1 MPHRLSG
8 SSRPHR
14 ASHSFSPPNFVRR
27 FRKIVAAAALAGLL
41 VVGSPAALAQ
51 SPPVDPRATVSAS
64 AKTYPGASSVLL
76 LDDIRFDV
84 RPDRTHIFDEH
95 DAVRVLTPDGVVE
108 NASLDR
114 ILDQEES
121 SIEVLVARTIKADG
135 RVIDAPPAELQPLAS
150 KSKVY
155 TSFQRFSIRFPEVE
169 VGDVVEFRIRTT
181 HKPKPGGHFW
191 ATTFVENPM
200 PIVDSSFVVTVPKDV
215 PFRVAT
221 PGLVNGKAKEETVSI
236 EGADYKRLSWH
247 VKDKEAFVYSPLA
260 PSALSL
266 LGRIEISSFKD
277 WKEVADYVGQRWKDS
292 STISEG
298 LALRVA
304 GWTPNSADP
313 AERAR
318 VVLRELSKNRKAASF
333 LSEEPVFHKPSQV
346 FPEEIVSMADSSLL
360 ASVALSS
367 AGVTNIPVA
376 SIGLSSSSLADEL
389 PHPEKVD
396 RIVLQIP
403 LPDGTSRWVDP
414 EAPGFL
420 LNEPPAG
427 TSDTAAF
434 SWDRR
439 FAGGASGL
447 RELTPAAASAVANR
461 EELAVE
467 GRLER
472 SGRAE
477 LTLQFDRY
485 GGSAL
490 NARQAA
496 RDIKDGARGVRE
508 RALDSFFS
516 SAAGAYGER
525 ARLLSRFFESDPEV
539 SDPFTLAFTVAVPG
553 FGNTEG
559 DVLTV
564 PLPRFL
570 SANIR
575 AAVVEKQRVVP
586 LRFDQPFQQ
595 DVRIHL
601 MFPEGSTVTGAPSRI
616 ERNTPEVDFV
626 ATGRAEGNEV
636 WYVGRLTVK
645 DPWVDQAHVQ
655 RALEVLTSAIESEG
669 TEIKVTLPAEVQAG
683 GEASEED
690 EG

>member
-1 MPHRLSG
+1 MPHRLAG
-8 SSRPHR
+8 SRPHR
-14 ASHSFSPPNFVRR
+14 ASISFSPPNYARR
-27 FRKIVAAAALAGLL
+27 FQKALAAAALAGWL
-41 VVGSPAALAQ
+41 VVGSPAVLAQ
-51 SPPVDPRATVSAS
+51 TPSVDPRATVSAT
-64 AKTYPGASSVLL
+64 AQAYPGATSVLL

-84 RPDRTHIFDEH
+84 LPDRTHIFDEH
-95 DAVRVLTPDGVVE
+95 DAIRVLTPDGVLE

-114 ILDQEES
+114 ILDSNES

-135 RVIDAPPAELQPLAS
+135 RVLDAPPAELQPLAS
-150 KSKVY
+150 KSQVY
-155 TSFQRFSIRFPEVE
+155 SSFQRFSVRFPEVE
-169 VGDVVEFRIRTT
+169 VGDVVEFRLRTT

-200 PIVDSSFVVTVPKDV
+200 PIVDSSFVVTIPKDV

-221 PGLVNGKAKEETVSI
+221 PGLVGGKATEETVSI
-236 EGADYKRLSWH
+236 DGKDYKRMSWH
-247 VKDKEAFVYSPLA
+247 ESNKEAFVYSPLA

-266 LGRIEISSFKD
+266 LGRIEVSSFKN
-277 WKEVADYVGQRWKDS
+277 WKEVADFVGARWKEN

-304 GWTPNSADP
+304 GWTPNTADP
-313 AERAR
+313 VQRAKA
-318 VVLRELSKNRKAASF
+318 VLRELSRNRKAASF
-333 LSEEPVFHKPSQV
+333 LSEEPDFHKPSQV
-346 FPEEIVSMADSSLL
+346 FPEEVVSMADSSLL

-367 AGVTNIPVA
+367 AGVANIPVA
-376 SIGLSSSSLADEL
+376 STGLSISALDDEL
-389 PHPEKVD
+389 PHPEKVE

-420 LNEPPAG
+420 LNEPPPG
-427 TSDTAAF
+427 TSDAAAF
-434 SWDRR
+434 SWDSR
-439 FAGGASGL
+439 FATGSSGL
-447 RELTPAAASAVANR
+447 RELTPVAAVANR

-516 SAAGAYGER
+516 NAAGAYGER

-539 SDPFTLAFTVAVPG
+539 SDPFSLAFTVAVPG
-553 FGNTEG
+553 FGATEG

-575 AAVVEKQRVVP
+575 AAVLEKQRVVP
-586 LRFDQPFQQ
+586 LRFDQPYQQ

-601 MFPEGSTVTGAPSRI
+601 MFPEGSTVTGAPTRI

-626 ATGRAEGNEV
+626 ATGRAEGNEI

-645 DPWVDQAHVQ
+645 DPWVDPAHVQ
-655 RALEVLTSAIESEG
+655 RALEVLTSAIESEN
-669 TEIKVTLPAEVQAG
+669 TEIKVALPAEVQAG
-683 GEASEED
+683 GEASEDD